1 MKPHRPP
8 ERYNTHFKT
17 GMPWIRAIQELPDL
31 LGVPQPLAAADAAH
45 LGEGSPS
52 QQRGFQQCHCH
63 IAAPRFPAHPE
74 VYHWATHTAAYSCT
88 KQLYSVC
95 FNCAQVHSWS
105 GHRRRNAKKKKA
117 KVLTSSPPANRFHA
131 YFTHLGHTGYL
142 PHFSPAPPHTSRPPR
157 EPLSALRLWRACFC
171 EPQLNQRSNSTGFF
185 AIKMQLSVPAA
196 ENKHEQREQWLCL
209 ETSSLPHM
217 CKLNYTQTHT

>member
-31 LGVPQPLAAADAAH
+31 LGVPQPLALADAAH

-105 GHRRRNAKKKKA
+105 GHRRETQKR
-117 KVLTSSPPANRFHA
+117 RC
-131 YFTHLGHTGYL
+131 
-142 PHFSPAPPHTSRPPR
+142 
-157 EPLSALRLWRACFC
+157 W
-171 EPQLNQRSNSTGFF
+171 
-185 AIKMQLSVPAA
+185 PAA
-196 ENKHEQREQWLCL
+196 LLQIASMLISLTWATRVTYHISPQPLHTLLALPGSLSLLSDFEGHVSVSRSSIRDLTPQVSLQSKCSYLCQQLRTSMNKE
-209 ETSSLPHM
+209 SSGSV
-217 CKLNYTQTHT
+217 

>member
-74 VYHWATHTAAYSCT
+74 VYHWATHAAAYSCT

-105 GHRRRNAKKKKA
+105 GHRRRNAKKKKSEGA
-117 KVLTSSPPANRFHA
+117 DQQPSCKSLPCLFHSPGPH
-131 YFTHLGHTGYL
+131 GL
-142 PHFSPAPPHTSRPPR
+142 PTTFLPSPSTHFSPSQGASLCSQT
-157 EPLSALRLWRACFC
+157 LKGMFLW
-171 EPQLNQRSNSTGFF
+171 
-185 AIKMQLSVPAA
+185 AA
-196 ENKHEQREQWLCL
+196 AQSEI
-209 ETSSLPHM
+209 
-217 CKLNYTQTHT
+217 